1 MTGTTSSRWRRE
13 AISGTTPPKRAC
25 RSACDERM
33 RRAHVRRPGVT
44 TAAQVSSQEV
54 SIARITGPSD
64 RSADPAT

>member
-25 RSACDERM
+25 RSACEERIDA
-33 RRAHVRRPGVT
+33 RTAPSRLT